1 MIPRDKLLHL
11 ALGLIA
17 LLAAM
22 PALWLHS
29 IAGLGPTLA
38 CVTTVVGVGYEVQQ
52 RIRGEGQVEALDA
65 VCTAAP
71 GWVAWAIIEV
81 APGLRVLE
89 PFVR

>member
-1 MIPRDKLLHL
+1 MTIPRDKILHI

-22 PALWLHS
+22 TAIWLHS
-29 IAGLGPTLA
+29 IAGLGATLA
-38 CVTTVVGVGYEVQQ
+38 YVTTVVGVGYEVQQ

-71 GWVAWAIIEV
+71 GWVAWAI
-81 APGLRVLE
+81 LE
-89 PFVR
+89 IIK

>member
-1 MIPRDKLLHL
+1 MLAYDKILHL

-22 PALWLHS
+22 TAIWLHS

-38 CVTTVVGVGYEVQQ
+38 YVTTVVGVGYEVQQ

-71 GWVAWAIIEV
+71 GWVAWAI
-81 APGLRVLE
+81 LE
-89 PFVR
+89 IIK

>member
-1 MIPRDKLLHL
+1 MNIPRDKILHL

-22 PALWLHS
+22 TAIWLHS

-38 CVTTVVGVGYEVQQ
+38 YATTVVGVGYEVQQ

-65 VCTAAP
+65 LATAAP
-71 GWVAWAIIEV
+71 GWIAW
-81 APGLRVLE
+81 GVLT
-89 PFVR
+89 VI